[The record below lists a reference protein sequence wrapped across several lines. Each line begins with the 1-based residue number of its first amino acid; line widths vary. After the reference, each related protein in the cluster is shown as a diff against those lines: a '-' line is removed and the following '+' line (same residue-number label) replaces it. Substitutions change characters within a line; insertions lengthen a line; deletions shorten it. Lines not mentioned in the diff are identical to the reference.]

1 MFFTFDCQNV
11 KTFFDHHQTR
21 FLVKFLYQNL
31 SHLCV
36 ISTTPLYHEF
46 LQWYASYFKM
56 KIPVMRATRSSRS
69 FESVNALTLYIQI
82 INLTRAPALILSKRT
97 WFLFSANNKMAIFA
111 VRQRY
116 RFSLQYILKAL
127 VLFSCYYPM
136 KANTICTMIWWVT
149 AAGFTSVSYSDRAI
163 SFETLWYERVDLRL
177 NS

>member
-1 MFFTFDCQNV
+1 MRGILKHRKPPCSNFHSFKLTLILVFFTFDCQNV

-36 ISTTPLYHEF
+36 ISTTLLYHEF

-127 VLFSCYYPM
+127 VLFSL
-136 KANTICTMIWWVT
+136 I
-149 AAGFTSVSYSDRAI
+149 
-163 SFETLWYERVDLRL
+163 L
-177 NS
+177 